1 MQFGI
6 LGRTSYREDC
16 EQAPALQSQ
25 ADEVFFERFQCG
37 VVTVVDAGDNVEADA
52 GFVGQDFHRFC
63 GPLETVGRAPHPV
76 VFLLK
81 AIEADG
87 DGVEACLEEFIDYVT
102 ANFDCYW
109 LTTHCKGDAVTAQRY
124 LAEFFP
130 VEVIKKLQCI
140 KPTTWDPLKTEA
152 INLKEEFYWLD
163 DYPLT
168 QSWMC

>member
-1 MQFGI
+1 MI
-6 LGRTSYREDC
+6 KLYID
-16 EQAPALQSQ
+16 
-25 ADEVFFERFQCG
+25 
-37 VVTVVDAGDNVEADA
+37 
-52 GFVGQDFHRFC
+52 
-63 GPLETVGRAPHPV
+63 
-76 VFLLK
+76 
-81 AIEADG
+81 I
-87 DGVEACLEEFIDYVT
+87 DGVLLHAKNARVADYAEEFIDYVT

-163 DYPLT
+163 DYPFNAELDVLKGIIVRNGV
-168 QSWMC
+168 SL